1 MSGHIS
7 DSVTGTPTRRWPAIL
22 MSLLVLAAA
31 AYSFSPRPMPA
42 FPATQ
47 IHPEGLLINSL
58 AEQAGRWIAVGELGN
73 ILIADDAAGPWRS
86 AKLGTARGSTLTRVQ
101 FVGEGL
107 ALAVGHDGWIL
118 RSTDRGETWNE
129 VAFDDELTDP
139 LLSISGPHDGQ
150 IHAVG
155 GFGRY
160 LVSSDL
166 GATWTA
172 RRVEEIPKPEA
183 EAAPPAPSPFPG
195 GDPFAMVDQGIS
207 DRHLNAIIG
216 LDDGRL
222 LLTGESGLIARSAD
236 GGLSWEALPEIYA
249 GSFFGALALPNNGA
263 IVFGMRGHVF
273 VTRDGG
279 DSWTRATVPAEVSMF
294 GGHRRADGQIV
305 LVGASNTLWVSDD
318 EGLSFRVG
326 LPADRAILADVLPVD
341 GGWLTAGERGLR
353 VQQTVQGGGAS

>member
-1 MSGHIS
+1 MSG
-7 DSVTGTPTRRWPAIL
+7 SVSGTATARWPAVL

-47 IHPEGLLINSL
+47 VKPEGLQVNGV
-58 AEQAGRWIAVGELGN
+58 AEQAGRWIAAGELGN
-73 ILIADDAAGPWRS
+73 ILIADDSAGPWRAATVRS
-86 AKLGTARGSTLTRVQ
+86 TRGSTLTRVQ
-101 FVGEGL
+101 FIGEGL

-118 RSTDRGETWNE
+118 RSTDRGETWDE
-129 VAFDDELTDP
+129 VAFDEELTDP

-166 GATWTA
+166 GASWTP
-172 RRVEEIPKPEA
+172 RRVEEIAKPEP
-183 EAAPPAPSPFPG
+183 AATSAGDAPLPFSG
-195 GDPFAMVDQGIS
+195 GDPFAMAEQGIA
-207 DRHLNAIIG
+207 DRHLNAIIR

-236 GGLSWEALPEIYA
+236 SGLTWESLPEVYA
-249 GSFFGALALPNNGA
+249 GSFFGALALPGNGA
-263 IVFGMRGHVF
+263 IVFGMRGNVF

-279 DSWTRATVPAEVSMF
+279 DTWQRAQVPAEVSLF
-294 GGHRRADGQIV
+294 GGHRGADGRIV
-305 LVGASNTLWVSDD
+305 LVGGSNTLWISDD
-318 EGLSFRVG
+318 GGLSFRAG
-326 LPADRAILADVLPVD
+326 LAGDRAILADVLPIE
-341 GGWLTAGERGLR
+341 GGWLTVGERGVR
-353 VQQTVQGGGAS
+353 VQRPATTGEQP